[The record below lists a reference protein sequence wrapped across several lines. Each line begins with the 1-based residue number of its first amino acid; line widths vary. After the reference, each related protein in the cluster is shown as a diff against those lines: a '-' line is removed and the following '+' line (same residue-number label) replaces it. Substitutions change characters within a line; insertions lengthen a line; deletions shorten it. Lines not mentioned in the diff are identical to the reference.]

1 MCPQPD
7 TLGTPA
13 AYLDAERRAET
24 KSEYFAGEV
33 FAMSGAS
40 RRHNLIVGNL
50 VRELG
55 TQLRGRPCEVYPSD
69 MRVKV
74 AASGAYTYP
83 DVVVVCGEPEFED
96 EHVDTLLNPTLLV
109 EVLSP
114 STEVNDRVRNWQ
126 QYRRIP
132 SLAEYVLVAQDQQR
146 VEWYTRQQGG
156 LWTFA
161 EAAEADVLTLQSVG
175 CHLALND
182 VYERAV

>member
-1 MCPQPD
+1 
-7 TLGTPA
+7 
-13 AYLDAERRAET
+13 
-24 KSEYFAGEV
+24 
-33 FAMSGAS
+33 
-40 RRHNLIVGNL
+40 
-50 VRELG
+50 
-55 TQLRGRPCEVYPSD
+55 

-83 DVVVVCGEPEFED
+83 DVVVVRGEPEFED

-132 SLAEYVLVAQDQQR
+132 SLAEYVLVAQDQRR
-146 VEWYTRQQGG
+146 VEWYARQQGG
-156 LWTFA
+156 LWTLA
-161 EAAEADVLTLQSVG
+161 EAADTDVLVLQSVG
-175 CHLALND
+175 CRLALDD